1 MNYQAQG
8 LYKVV
13 EGVYQ
18 LRGHEISKVTFF
30 RVYPG
35 THTLPFTLIVPEI
48 RLAQPQANGINSITY
63 RIAVG
68 SQADARRF
76 TQTYSCLCRKP
87 LLIFETWGSVVG
99 HSQPP
104 MIIT

>member
-1 MNYQAQG
+1 MSRIIKSEKVLEKHHYHSVSVNPSIFRQAVMNYQAQG

-35 THTLPFTLIVPEI
+35 TYMVT
-48 RLAQPQANGINSITY
+48 PQLSTM
-63 RIAVG
+63 
-68 SQADARRF
+68 S
-76 TQTYSCLCRKP
+76 
-87 LLIFETWGSVVG
+87 
-99 HSQPP
+99 
-104 MIIT
+104 